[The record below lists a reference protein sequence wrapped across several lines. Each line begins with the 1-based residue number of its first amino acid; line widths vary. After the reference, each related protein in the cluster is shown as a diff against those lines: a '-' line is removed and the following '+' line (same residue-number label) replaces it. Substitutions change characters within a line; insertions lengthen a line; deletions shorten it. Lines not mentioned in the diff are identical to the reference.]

1 MKINIKY
8 TGLDSTPAIQQYI
21 EEKIGGLEKFVGRMS
36 EKGVV
41 EAFVEVGRST
51 KHHNKGD
58 VYHVE
63 CNLELPGKLLR
74 AESENWDV
82 RVGVDQVKETL
93 DLEIK
98 KYLERFRPQ
107 DSGGQKELRKLR
119 GKD

>member
-8 TGLDSTPAIQQYI
+8 TGLDSTPAMNDYVND
-21 EEKIGGLEKFVGRMS
+21 KIGSLEKFVKRMS

-41 EAFVEVGRST
+41 EAFVEIARST
-51 KHHNKGD
+51 KHHQKGD
-58 VYHVE
+58 VYHVQ

-74 AESENWDV
+74 AETEDWDA
-82 RVGVDQVKETL
+82 RLGVDKVRDML

-98 KYLERFRPQ
+98 KYMERFRPQ

-119 GKD
+119 GKE